1 MTRASHYSHRQR
13 RMRVLEA
20 LEQRVKQFVRRDE
33 LWPLRVPHEPLPLE
47 PIVDQA
53 LAGESRGFEPLDLR
67 SRPLM
72 HLEWDDG
79 STWDVWVI
87 VLPSGLKLYCD
98 SIQEESRVLAS
109 GGRNEGDESDRVF
122 LDLLAQSAGAHFGI
136 EMSGGAPA
144 RVRAPVADRAFLI
157 DFFVN
162 LFEVTGSESSVREQ
176 LASRAAPAPDTAG
189 AGHDF
194 RADVDRWLELAT
206 SSRVS

>member
-47 PIVDQA
+47 PVIDQA
-53 LAGESRGFEPLDLR
+53 LAGEPRGIEPLDLR

-79 STWDVWVI
+79 STWDAWVI

-98 SIQEESRVLAS
+98 SIQEESRILAS

-122 LDLLAQSAGAHFGI
+122 LDLLAESAGAHFGI

-144 RVRAPVADRAFLI
+144 RVRAPVGAREFLI

-176 LASRAAPAPDTAG
+176 LASRAAPAPGMAG

-194 RADVDRWLELAT
+194 RADVDRWLELVT